1 MKKAIEGIDKNS
13 LIEVTEYGDFYLRI
27 ETYNNVDNIRIA
39 ENTFP
44 LFEFDR
50 YTENNENTAGYRKA
64 TEYEKSNENGLI
76 KCIIWRNGDF
86 ESPFTPDSVYNPY
99 LD

>member
-1 MKKAIEGIDKNS
+1 MTKEQMKKEIEEINEDS
-13 LIEVTEYGDFYLRI
+13 TIEVTEYGDFYLCTPNGKI
-27 ETYNNVDNIRIA
+27 SIV
-39 ENTFP
+39 ENTYP

-50 YTENNENTAGYRKA
+50 YIKAIENCELRKA
-64 TEYEKSNENGLI
+64 TEHEKCRDNGSI
-76 KCIIWRNGDF
+76 ETVIWRNGDF